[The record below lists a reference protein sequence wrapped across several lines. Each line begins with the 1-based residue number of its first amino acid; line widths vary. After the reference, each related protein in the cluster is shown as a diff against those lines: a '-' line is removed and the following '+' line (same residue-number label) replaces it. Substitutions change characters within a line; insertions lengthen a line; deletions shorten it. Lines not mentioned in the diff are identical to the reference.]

1 MSAAF
6 PYFLSPGADQELRPL
21 RRNWGWLLALGILLI
36 LVGMAA
42 ISSPVVA
49 TLATVEIFGVF
60 LLIAAVVEFASAIW
74 AIGWGGFFPH
84 LLCGLL
90 SLFLGVLLVDR
101 PGLGAAGYTLVLAV
115 FFVAAGVLR
124 VGHALSRRFSGWGWT
139 LLSGA
144 VTLLLGVLIW
154 RDFPESALWVIGT
167 FVGIDL
173 VFNGLSWVMLGLA
186 ARALPSGPVAAD
198 AKPDHLVRA

>member
-21 RRNWGWLLALGILLI
+21 RRNWGWFVALGILLI
-36 LVGMAA
+36 LIGMAA

-124 VGHALSRRFSGWGWT
+124 VGHALSRRFSGRAWT
-139 LLSGA
+139 LLSGGIS
-144 VTLLLGVLIW
+144 LLLGVLIW
-154 RDFPESALWVIGT
+154 QDFPASALWVIGT

-173 VFNGLSWVMLGLA
+173 VFNGLSWVMLALA
-186 ARALPSGPVAAD
+186 VRTVAPSRATSPTAPALARA
-198 AKPDHLVRA
+198 

>member
-1 MSAAF
+1 M
-6 PYFLSPGADQELRPL
+6 
-21 RRNWGWLLALGILLI
+21 
-36 LVGMAA
+36 
-42 ISSPVVA
+42 
-49 TLATVEIFGVF
+49 
-60 LLIAAVVEFASAIW
+60 
-74 AIGWGGFFPH
+74 
-84 LLCGLL
+84 
-90 SLFLGVLLVDR
+90 
-101 PGLGAAGYTLVLAV
+101 LAV

>member
-6 PYFLSPGADQELRPL
+6 PYFLSAGADQELRPL
-21 RRNWGWLLALGILLI
+21 RRNWGWFLALGVVLILLG
-36 LVGMAA
+36 VAA
-42 ISSPVVA
+42 IGYPVVA
-49 TLATVEIFGVF
+49 TLATVELFGVF
-60 LLIAAVVEFASAIW
+60 LLVAAGVEFVSAVW
-74 AIGWGGFFPH
+74 AGRWGGFFPH

-124 VGHALSRRFSGWGWT
+124 IGHALSRRFSGWGWT

-154 RDFPESALWVIGT
+154 RDFPVSALWVIGT

-173 VFNGLSWVMLGLA
+173 VFNGVSWVMLGLA
-186 ARALPSGPVAAD
+186 ARTLPAGTAPAGAAPAVAID
-198 AKPDHLVRA
+198 R

>member
-6 PYFLSPGADQELRPL
+6 PYFLSPGADRELRPL
-21 RRNWGWLLALGILLI
+21 RRNWGWFLALGVLLV
-36 LVGMAA
+36 LLGTAA
-42 ISSPVVA
+42 IGYPIVA
-49 TLATVEIFGVF
+49 TLATVELFGVF
-60 LLIAAVVEFASAIW
+60 LLVAAGVEFVSGVW

-115 FFVAAGVLR
+115 FFVASGVLR
-124 VGHALSRRFSGWGWT
+124 IGHALSRRFSGRGLT

-144 VTLLLGVLIW
+144 ITLLLGVLIW

-186 ARALPSGPVAAD
+186 ARALPSGPVPAD
-198 AKPDHLVRA
+198 TVPDRLVRA